1 MVNPVTIK
9 DIADL
14 LGLSKSTVSRALK
27 NHPDI
32 NRDTKRLVV
41 EMAEKLRYRPNTVA
55 MSLRN
60 KKSGIIGMI
69 VPHISS
75 FFFPSVIRGVE
86 YEVNK
91 GGYKLMILHSNDDFQ
106 REEEA
111 CQILMSSNVE
121 GILISMASTV
131 RHYTH
136 YERILQYNLPIV
148 FYDRVPEAFEADK
161 VLVDDYH
168 GAFRAVKHLIN
179 CGKHKIAICL
189 GNSNLLISQN
199 RLKGYTDALVEAGI
213 VFNSDYVYSGETPEE
228 VELLTQQILSLSDPP
243 DAIFAISDLTMS
255 GIMRAIYRAN
265 LVIPG
270 DIAVIG
276 FVEEPFASMYH
287 PPVTSIMPMGY
298 EIGVTA
304 AQLLLK
310 RIALEDSQFVAQTI
324 NIASDLIVRESTSV
338 Q

>member
-27 NHPDI
+27 NHPDL
-32 NRDTKRLVV
+32 NRDTKKLVV
-41 EMAEKLRYRPNTVA
+41 DMAEKLRYRPNTVA

-91 GGYKLMILHSNDDFQ
+91 SGYKLMILHSNDDWQ

-111 CQILMSSNVE
+111 CNILISSNVE

-131 RHYTH
+131 RQYTH
-136 YERILQYNLPIV
+136 YEKMHHYNLPVV
-148 FYDRVPEAFEADK
+148 FFDRVPEAYVADK

-179 CGKHKIAICL
+179 CGKQKIAICL
-189 GNSNLLISQN
+189 GNTNLLISQN
-199 RLKGYTDALVEAGI
+199 RLKGYTDALGEAGI
-213 VFNSDYVYSGETPEE
+213 GFNSDFVYSGETPEE
-228 VELLTQQILSLSDPP
+228 VELLTQQILSIPNPP
-243 DAIFAISDLTMS
+243 DAVFAISDLTMS
-255 GIMRAIYRAN
+255 GIMRAINRAN
-265 LVIPG
+265 LFVPK

-310 RIALEDSQFVAQTI
+310 RITLEDDQFVAQTI
-324 NIASDLIVRESTSV
+324 NIASDLVVRESTSML
-338 Q
+338 

>member
-199 RLKGYTDALVEAGI
+199 RLKGYADALVEAGI
-213 VFNSDYVYSGETPEE
+213 VFNSDYIYSGETPEE

>member
-32 NRDTKRLVV
+32 NLDTKRLVV

-199 RLKGYTDALVEAGI
+199 RLKGYTDALIEAGI

-324 NIASDLIVRESTSV
+324 NIASDLVVRESTSV

>member
-136 YERILQYNLPIV
+136 YERIHQYNLPIV

-199 RLKGYTDALVEAGI
+199 RLKGYADALVEAGI
-213 VFNSDYVYSGETPEE
+213 VFNSDYIYSGETPEE

-324 NIASDLIVRESTSV
+324 NIASDLVVRESTSV

>member
-32 NRDTKRLVV
+32 NQDTKKLVV

-189 GNSNLLISQN
+189 GNPNLLISQN
-199 RLKGYTDALVEAGI
+199 RLKGYTDALVEAGL
-213 VFNSDYVYSGETPEE
+213 VFNSDLVYSGETPEE
-228 VELLTQQILSLSDPP
+228 VELLTQQILSLPNPP

-265 LVIPG
+265 LVVPK

-310 RIALEDSQFVAQTI
+310 RIALEDNQFVAQTI
-324 NIASDLIVRESTSV
+324 NIASDLVVRESTSLL
-338 Q
+338 

>member
-32 NRDTKRLVV
+32 NQDTKKLVV

-75 FFFPSVIRGVE
+75 FFFPSVIKGVE

-189 GNSNLLISQN
+189 GNSSLLISQN
-199 RLKGYTDALVEAGI
+199 RLKGYADALVEAGI
-213 VFNSDYVYSGETPEE
+213 VFNSDYIYSGETPEE

-243 DAIFAISDLTMS
+243 DAVFAISDLTMS

-324 NIASDLIVRESTSV
+324 NIASDLVVRESTSV

>member
-136 YERILQYNLPIV
+136 YERIHQYNLPIV

-199 RLKGYTDALVEAGI
+199 RLKGYADALVEAGI
-213 VFNSDYVYSGETPEE
+213 VFNSDYIYSGETPEE

-255 GIMRAIYRAN
+255 GIMRAIYRVN

>member
-179 CGKHKIAICL
+179 CGKHKIAICF

-199 RLKGYTDALVEAGI
+199 RLKGYTDALIEAGI

-276 FVEEPFASMYH
+276 FVEESFASMYH

-324 NIASDLIVRESTSV
+324 NIASDLVVRESTSV

>member
-199 RLKGYTDALVEAGI
+199 RLKGYADALVEAGI
-213 VFNSDYVYSGETPEE
+213 VFNSDYIYSGETPEE

-255 GIMRAIYRAN
+255 GIMRAIYRVN